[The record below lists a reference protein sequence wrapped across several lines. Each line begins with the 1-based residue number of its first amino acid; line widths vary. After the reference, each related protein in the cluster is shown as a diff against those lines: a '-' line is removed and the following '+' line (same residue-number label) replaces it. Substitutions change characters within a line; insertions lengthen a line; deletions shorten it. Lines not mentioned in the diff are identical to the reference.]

1 MLKAGVTSSVK
12 ATSDVMSL
20 PRSIWGKISSDVA
33 GWRLSSRADVP
44 CNDDSA
50 IGLKFSAGSDD
61 FDTSINVDA
70 SGGEGSLPHLVDFVV
85 VAE

>member
-1 MLKAGVTSSVK
+1 MTSSVK